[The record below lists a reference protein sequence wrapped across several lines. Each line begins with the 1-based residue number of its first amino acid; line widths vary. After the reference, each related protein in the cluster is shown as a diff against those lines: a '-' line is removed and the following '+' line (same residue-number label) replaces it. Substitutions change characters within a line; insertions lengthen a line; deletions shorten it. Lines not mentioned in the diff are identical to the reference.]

1 MNSLISSALS
11 ISFCLSFLLSV
22 CQRRWR
28 LGFSLGWRRELIRSC
43 QGVTSGKSSDGE
55 LALSPGQA
63 VWMVLH
69 IKGNKG
75 KTKTS
80 KKRDR
85 NRWEKQVVTSL
96 VKWKIHPKM
105 TMGQQA
111 PKFKFGQIT
120 STWFNLINSKIFTIL
135 HHPYCCYVYTLY
147 NLFAHSYCTYLL
159 LITFTFM
166 HLTCIQVTVSTF
178 YQLLLSLGIEPMI
191 LALLTP
197 CSYQLSYRK
206 AVIIIY

>member
-28 LGFSLGWRRELIRSC
+28 HGFSLGWRRELIRSC

-55 LALSPGQA
+55 LALSPGLA

-80 KKRDR
+80 MKRDR

-96 VKWKIHPKM
+96 VKWKVHPKM
-105 TMGQQA
+105 AMGQQA

-159 LITFTFM
+159 LLLFIKSTVYSPAHLFYILFIYSVLIFLPIFM
-166 HLTCIQVTVSTF
+166 YLTW
-178 YQLLLSLGIEPMI
+178 
-191 LALLTP
+191 LTLHYWLY
-197 CSYQLSYRK
+197 S
-206 AVIIIY
+206 V